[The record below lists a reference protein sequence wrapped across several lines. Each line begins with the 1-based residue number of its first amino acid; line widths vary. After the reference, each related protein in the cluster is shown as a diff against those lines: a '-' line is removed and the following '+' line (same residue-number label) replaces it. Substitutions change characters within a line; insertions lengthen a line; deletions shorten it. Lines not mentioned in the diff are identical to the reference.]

1 MTQTLLTADEVLR
14 DSLRLL
20 HQKANFTGTID
31 RQYDDSF
38 RESGARARDG
48 SKRGSQLRIRLPNKF
63 LIRTGRTMS
72 SQDTVEQ
79 SVTLEC
85 TSQAGVDMNFTSREL
100 TQDINDF
107 SAQFIQPATAVI
119 ASYMDST
126 CLTDLSKEVY
136 NLVDYDAT
144 LIGLKTIGLG
154 KKALVD
160 NLAPDDGKRYAML
173 STTHENNLVDALK
186 GLLHPSSNLELQYR
200 EGVMGRGQGFDFM
213 SSTHVLDHTT
223 GTAVKGDTLYNVNG
237 ANQTGST
244 LTVNTGATT
253 FLAGDVIT
261 IAGCNRVH
269 PETKVDTGVL
279 QQFVITADSG
289 ANATSLSISPPIYTS
304 TNGALQNVSGSPT
317 NGGAISKVGAGASET
332 LNGTLC
338 YHKTAFTIATA
349 DLVMPDGVDFAAR
362 DVYDGISMRI
372 VRAYDINN
380 DQFPCRSDIIFG
392 KVAQY
397 AQLAARIHAD
407 G

>member
-14 DSLRLL
+14 ESLRIL
-20 HQKANFTGTID
+20 HQKATFLGTVD

-72 SQDTVEQ
+72 AQDVTEQ
-79 SVTLEC
+79 SVTLEV
-85 TSQAGVDMNFTSREL
+85 TSQAGVDMNFTSKEL
-100 TQDINDF
+100 TLDINDF
-107 SAQFIQPATAVI
+107 STQMVMPAMATI
-119 ASYMDST
+119 SSYMEST
-126 CLTDLSKEVY
+126 VLTALTESVY
-136 NLVDYDAT
+136 NLVDLDAT
-144 LIGLKTIGLG
+144 APDLLAFGLG
-154 KKALVD
+154 RQKLQD
-160 NLAPDDGKRYAML
+160 NLAPDDGQRFALL
-173 STTHENNLVDALK
+173 STTHEVKMVNALK
-186 GLLHPSSNLELQYR
+186 GLFQDSSNVAKQNR
-200 EGVMGRGQGFDFM
+200 EGVMGRTQGFEFM
-213 SSTHVLDHTT
+213 SSTHVTDHTT

-269 PETKVDTGVL
+269 PETKVDTGVA

-304 TNGALQNVSGSPT
+304 TNGALQNVSASPT
-317 NGGAISKVGAGASET
+317 NGGAITKVGAGASET
-332 LNGTLC
+332 LNSTLV
-338 YHKTAFTIATA
+338 YHKNAFTVATA
-349 DLVMPDGVDFAAR
+349 DLIMPDGVDFAAR
-362 DVYDGISMRI
+362 DVYDGVSMRV
-372 VRAYDINN
+372 VRAFDINN
-380 DQFPCRSDIIFG
+380 DQMPCRLDILFG
-392 KVAQY
+392 QLAQY
-397 AQLAARIHAD
+397 AQLASRIHAD